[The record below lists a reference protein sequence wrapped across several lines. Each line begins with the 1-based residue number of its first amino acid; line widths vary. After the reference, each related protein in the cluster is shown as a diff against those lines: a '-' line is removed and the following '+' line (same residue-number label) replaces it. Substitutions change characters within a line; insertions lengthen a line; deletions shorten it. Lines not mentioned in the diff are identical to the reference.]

1 MMTDKLPLRKRLRR
15 AILYTVVVVV
25 VTAAVL
31 LSLARVL
38 ISDVK
43 AYHFDIEQI
52 ASAFLDHPV
61 KIESMDARFV
71 GMTPTLVFNRVR
83 LLDKTGKFELVSFKQ
98 AELGIAVLTSLRA
111 EKLVPKKMVIEGINL
126 AVTRQE
132 NGNIQIQDVDITRL
146 GESASNSQVAQ
157 SNELAN
163 WLFRRSHLALR
174 QSNVVWRDMQRGGVA
189 RHFTDVNLQLF
200 NDEDN
205 HTLSGKISLP
215 PLLGSQLEFV
225 LDIHG
230 NIQSPVDWVGE
241 FYLRGDAINLGEW
254 QKQIP
259 EQKEFAVSS
268 GILDIKL
275 WGDLQKGRLTRLSG
289 DTTAYKVLVNAPFIK
304 GTLDFRMLSGL
315 FDYRANGQ
323 DHTLAVKRLQVIRGD
338 NVWPVTQ
345 LSLQHRIATDSQP
358 AEFDLFADQFRL
370 QDISQLLLKTKLLP
384 KSINKRLTDMQP
396 AGTIR
401 QLHLQTMVQNERF
414 SAPYFLQS
422 NFEQLAIKPSGK
434 LPGISGVSGS
444 IWTNAELGH
453 LSMKSAG
460 AVLEAPRLFRA
471 PLELALLSGEL
482 YWQKQHHGWQFWADN
497 INASNQ
503 DLKTLSSLQLDV
515 PVTGDSPYLDLQVAF
530 TDGNASRASPYYP
543 IHIMKQPLVKWLDQ
557 SIVGGRVTHGGVIFN
572 GRLRDYPFKQQQG
585 QFLAEF
591 SGEDLELAYYP
602 GWPQLSKAEAEIMI
616 TTQGMAI
623 NVTNARLLNSQVT
636 HANITIPRFAAAELN
651 ISGKLKG
658 TINDVARFLVESPL
672 ASNAGKFVS
681 RHRIEGQAMTQ
692 LQLHMPLS
700 ATMRQEAPM
709 GLQGEVKVSNGALY
723 LLDEKLDI
731 TGLNGVV
738 QFTEAGQTA
747 DDIQGYILG
756 EPAQFNIAT
765 QSVNSDFVTEITAI
779 SHLDTGRL
787 IDSFGWVSG
796 DRVTGM
802 SNWQGVLRLPRG
814 KKGTKKIPQ
823 LTLNSSL
830 QGVMLDLPRP
840 LGKQPDEARDLQIE
854 IKFTEPNMSV
864 VANYADQFCSAV
876 LYGEDKLQAANLHFG
891 NDCKLQPEHGA
902 LKLSGAVDEF
912 SVGEWRDA
920 INDLAPD
927 TGKART
933 VLPIVLAMDR
943 MSLKKLTPS
952 EEPAKK
958 LTSTDMPLINGE
970 VKQLIYDDMDF
981 GQAAITTSRLRKGIR
996 VDNFNSQAPYLK
1008 LNATGQWTQ
1017 WLGRNWSTLDIQF
1030 NSPDAGKMVEALG
1043 FSAVIEKGK
1052 LQGEATIAWPERLDR
1067 FDADKAEG
1075 NIHLNIKKGNIS
1087 EVEAG
1092 AGRLLGLFSLAALP
1106 RRLALDFRDTFKSG
1120 FQFDEINGDLTFHEG
1135 NAYTDNLTTKSPV
1148 AEITVKGRTGYI
1160 QQDFDQTVTVTPK
1173 VSGTLPVAGG
1183 LIFGLEV
1190 GAAII
1195 LLDKLLGDKIN
1206 KASSREY
1213 HVTGSWNDPVITE
1226 IGPQVVEQSGQDS
1239 DL

>member
-1 MMTDKLPLRKRLRR
+1 MMTDKLPIRKRLRR

-71 GMTPTLVFNRVR
+71 GMTPTLVFNHVR
-83 LLDKTGKFELVSFKQ
+83 LLDKTGKFELVSFKK

-111 EKLVPKKMVIEGINL
+111 EKLVPEKMVIEGINL

-132 NGNIQIQDVDITRL
+132 NGNIQIQEIDITRL
-146 GESASNSQVAQ
+146 GESTSNLQVTQ

-163 WLFRRSHLALR
+163 WLFRRSRLALR
-174 QSNVVWRDMQRGGVA
+174 QSNVVWKDMQRGGVA

-200 NDEDN
+200 NDEDK
-205 HTLSGKISLP
+205 HTLSGRISLP
-215 PLLGSQLEFV
+215 PLLGNQLEFV

-230 NIQSPVDWVGE
+230 DIQKPANWIGE

-259 EQKEFAVSS
+259 EQKGVAVKS

-275 WGDLQKGRLTRLSG
+275 WGELQKGRLARLSG

-304 GTLDFRMLSGL
+304 GTLDFRMLGGL

-323 DHTLAVKRLQVIRGD
+323 DHTLAVKKLQLIRGD
-338 NVWPVTQ
+338 NVWPVSQ
-345 LSLQHRIATDSQP
+345 LSLQHRVATDSQP
-358 AEFDLFADQFRL
+358 AEFELYADQFRL
-370 QDISQLLLKTKLLP
+370 QDINQLLLKTKLLP
-384 KSINKRLTDMQP
+384 KSIDKRLTDLQP

-401 QLHLQTMVQNERF
+401 QLHLRTMVQNEKF

-422 NFEQLAIKPSGK
+422 NFEQVATKPSGK
-434 LPGISGVSGS
+434 LPGVSGVSGS
-444 IWTNAELGH
+444 IWTNAELGR
-453 LSMKSAG
+453 LSMKSTG
-460 AVLEAPRLFRA
+460 TVIEAPRLFRA
-471 PLELALLSGEL
+471 PLKLAMLSGEL
-482 YWQKQHHGWQFWADN
+482 HWQKQHHGWQFWADN

-515 PVTGDSPYLDLQVAF
+515 PITGDSPYLDLQVAF
-530 TDGNASRASPYYP
+530 ADGNASRASPYYP
-543 IHIMKQPLVKWLDQ
+543 VHIMKEPLVKWLDQ
-557 SIVGGRVTHGGVIFN
+557 SIVDGRVIHGGLIFN

-591 SGEDLELAYYP
+591 SGEDLKLAYYP
-602 GWPQLSKAEAEIMI
+602 GWPQLSKAAAEIMF

-623 NVTNARLLNSQVT
+623 NVTDARLLNSQVT

-658 TINDVARFLVESPL
+658 TVNDVARFLVESPL
-672 ASNAGKFVS
+672 ASKAGKFVN

-700 ATMRQEAPM
+700 ATMRQQAPM

-731 TGLNGVV
+731 TGLNGAV

-747 DDIQGYILG
+747 DDIQGFILG
-756 EPAQFNIAT
+756 EPAQFNIVT
-765 QSVNSDFVTEITAI
+765 QSMNSDLVTEIIAT
-779 SHLDTGRL
+779 SHLNTGKL
-787 IDSFGWVSG
+787 VDSFGWVSG

-802 SNWQGVLRLPRG
+802 SDWQGVLRLPRG
-814 KKGTKKIPQ
+814 KKDTKKIPR
-823 LTLNSSL
+823 LTLSSSL
-830 QGVMLDLPRP
+830 QGVKLDLPSPFR
-840 LGKQPDEARDLQIE
+840 KQPDESRDLTIE
-854 IKFTEPNMSV
+854 VQFTEPHINV

-876 LYGEDKLQAANLHFG
+876 LYGENKLHAANLHFG
-891 NDCKLQPEHGA
+891 SGCKLQPEHEV

-912 SVGEWRDA
+912 SIGEWRDA
-920 INDLAPD
+920 INGLMPETDSP
-927 TGKART
+927 RS
-933 VLPIVLAMDR
+933 VLPIVLTMDR
-943 MSLKKLTPS
+943 FGLKKLTPS
-952 EEPAKK
+952 EEVTQKSESAE
-958 LTSTDMPLINGE
+958 MPLINGE
-970 VKQLIYDDMDF
+970 VKQLIYDGIDF
-981 GQAAITTSRLRKGIR
+981 GHASITTSRLRKGIR
-996 VDNFNSQAPYLK
+996 VDKFQLQAPYLK

-1017 WLGRNWSTLDIQF
+1017 WLGRNWSTLDMEF
-1030 NSPDAGKMVEALG
+1030 SSPDAGKMVEALG
-1043 FSAVIEKGK
+1043 FTAVIEKGE
-1052 LQGEATIAWPERLDR
+1052 LQGNATVAWPERLDR

-1075 NIHLNIKKGNIS
+1075 NIHLNIKKGNII

-1092 AGRLLGLFSLAALP
+1092 AGRLLGLFSLSALP

-1120 FQFDEINGDLTFHEG
+1120 FQFDEINGDLTFREG

-1148 AEITVKGRTGYI
+1148 AQIMVKGRTGYI
-1160 QQDFDQTVTVTPK
+1160 QQDFDQKVIVTPK

-1226 IGPQVVEQSGQDS
+1226 IGPQVVEQGGQDK
-1239 DL
+1239 